1 MAARWTKRVLL
12 LVALAS
18 IAGGFT
24 WLMWPRPIQV
34 DVAKAVL
41 GHMELTVD
49 EDGISRIRKVYTV
62 SAPVAGKVERSP
74 REVGD
79 HVVAG
84 VTTVAAIRS
93 ADPTML
99 DARTRLELGAA
110 VEAAKADRDFASA
123 AVLQAEKEFQF
134 SEAELGRARYLVGK
148 KVMALNALE
157 KRQLDTD
164 SAQQRLESAKAQL
177 DVRLH
182 NLEIAEARLR
192 GPVIPREATIS
203 EECCIKLT
211 SPVNGIILHIPV
223 ENEQIVQAGTP
234 LVEIG
239 NPLDTE
245 IVVDLLSTD
254 AMQVKPGTVAFVGGW
269 GGSIDLK
276 ARVKRVEPA
285 AFTKLSAL
293 GIEEQRVKVILEISD
308 PPSQWMGLGHQ
319 YRVFVRITIW
329 QSDNVLQIPVSA
341 LFRLDGNWAV
351 FKVDGGIAKVTKVAT
366 GQMTSSDVQILNGLG
381 EGETVI
387 VHPSDLIADGVRIEI
402 RDSTK
407 E

>member
-1 MAARWTKRVLL
+1 MAKKWIKRILML
-12 LVALAS
+12 AGLAS
-18 IAGGFT
+18 VIGGFI
-24 WLMWPRPIQV
+24 WLMWPQPIQV

-49 EDGISRIRKVYTV
+49 EDGVSRIRKVYTV
-62 SAPVAGKVERSP
+62 SAPVAGKVERSL

-93 ADPTML
+93 ADPAIL
-99 DARTRLELGAA
+99 DTRTRLELVAA
-110 VEAAKADRDFASA
+110 VEAAKADKDFASV

-134 SEAELGRARYLVGK
+134 SETELKRTRYLVGK

-157 KRQLDTD
+157 KRQLDAD

-177 DVRLH
+177 DIRLH

-192 GPVIPREATIS
+192 GPIMAETSEAS
-203 EECCIKLT
+203 GDCCMNLT
-211 SPVNGIILHIPV
+211 SPVNGIILRIPV
-223 ENEQIVQAGTP
+223 ENEQIVQAGTA

-245 IVVDLLSTD
+245 IAVDLLSTD
-254 AMQVKPGTVAFVGGW
+254 AIQIKPGSAAFVGGW
-269 GGSIDLK
+269 GGSRELR

-285 AFTKLSAL
+285 AFTKVSAL
-293 GIEEQRVKVILEISD
+293 GIEEQRVKAVLELSD

-319 YRVFVRITIW
+319 FRVFVRITIW
-329 QSDNVLQIPVSA
+329 QSDNTLHIPLSA
-341 LFRLDGNWAV
+341 LFRHDGSWAV
-351 FKVDGGIAKVTKVAT
+351 FRVADGTAKLTKIT
-366 GQMTSSDVQILNGLG
+366 IGQIGSSDVQILGGLS
-381 EGETVI
+381 EGQTVI
-387 VHPSDLIADGVRIEI
+387 VHPSDFIADDVPIKI
-402 RDSTK
+402 RDSARK
-407 E
+407 

>member
-1 MAARWTKRVLL
+1 MATKWIKRILL

-24 WLMWPRPIQV
+24 WLMWPQPIQV

-84 VTTVAAIRS
+84 VTAVAAIRS

-99 DARTRLELGAA
+99 DARTRLELVAA

-123 AVLQAEKEFQF
+123 AVLQAEKEYQF

-157 KRQLDTD
+157 KHQLDTD

-192 GPVIPREATIS
+192 GPVIPREAAAS

-254 AMQVKPGTVAFVGGW
+254 AMQVKPGTTAFIGGW
-269 GGSIDLK
+269 GGSKDLK

-285 AFTKLSAL
+285 AFTKISAL
-293 GIEEQRVKVILEISD
+293 GIEEQRVKAILEISD

-329 QSDNVLQIPVSA
+329 QSDNALQVPLSA
-341 LFRLDGNWAV
+341 LFRRNGNWAV
-351 FKVDGGIAKVTKVAT
+351 FKVDGGIAKVTKITA
-366 GQMTSSDVQILNGLG
+366 GQMTSSDVQILSGLK
-381 EGETVI
+381 EGETVV

-402 RDSTK
+402 RDSARD
-407 E
+407 

>member
-1 MAARWTKRVLL
+1 MLAVL
-12 LVALAS
+12 AG
-18 IAGGFT
+18 IIGGFV
-24 WLMWPRPIQV
+24 WLLWPQPVQV

-49 EDGISRIRKVYTV
+49 EDGVSRIRKVYTV

-93 ADPTML
+93 ADPAML
-99 DARTRLELGAA
+99 DTRTRLELVAA
-110 VEAAKADRDFASA
+110 VEAAKADKDFASA

-134 SEAELGRARYLVGK
+134 SETELKRTRYLVGK

-192 GPVIPREATIS
+192 GPVIPGKATIS

-239 NPLDTE
+239 YPLDTE
-245 IVVDLLSTD
+245 IAVDLLSTD
-254 AMQVKPGTVAFVGGW
+254 AMQVKPGTVAFVGDW

-293 GIEEQRVKVILEISD
+293 GIEEQRVKAVLELSD

-319 YRVFVRITIW
+319 FRVFVRFVIW
-329 QSDNVLQIPVSA
+329 QSDNALHIPLSA
-341 LFRLDGNWAV
+341 LFRHDGSWAV
-351 FKVDGGIAKVTKVAT
+351 FRVAGSIAKLTKITT
-366 GQMTSSDVQILNGLG
+366 GEISSSDVQILNGLG

>member
-1 MAARWTKRVLL
+1 MAAKWIKRILL

-24 WLMWPRPIQV
+24 WLMWPQPIQV

-41 GHMELTVD
+41 GHMQLTVD
-49 EDGISRIRKVYTV
+49 EDGISRIRKVYAV
-62 SAPVAGKVERSP
+62 SASVAGKVERST

-93 ADPTML
+93 ADPTMI
-99 DARTRLELGAA
+99 DARTREELVAS
-110 VEAAKADRDFASA
+110 VEAAKADRNFASA

-148 KVMALNALE
+148 KVMALSVLE

-164 SAQQRLESAKAQL
+164 NAQQRLESAKAQL
-177 DVRLH
+177 DVRFH

-192 GPVIPREATIS
+192 GPVNPGEAAVS

-245 IVVDLLSTD
+245 IVVELLSTD
-254 AMQVKPGTVAFVGGW
+254 AMQVRPGTSASIGGW
-269 GGSIDLK
+269 GGSNDLK
-276 ARVKRVEPA
+276 ARVRRVEPA
-285 AFTKLSAL
+285 AFTKISAL
-293 GIEEQRVKVILEISD
+293 GIEEQRVKAILEISD
-308 PPSQWMGLGHQ
+308 PPPQWMGLGHQ
-319 YRVFVRITIW
+319 FRVFVRITIW
-329 QSDNVLQIPVSA
+329 QSDNALHVPISA
-341 LFRLDGNWAV
+341 LFRRGGNWAV
-351 FKVDGGIAKVTKVAT
+351 FKVDGGIAKVTKIAT
-366 GQMTSSDVQILNGLG
+366 GQITSSDVQILSGLR

-387 VHPSDLIADGVRIEI
+387 VHPSDLIADGVQVEV
-402 RDSTK
+402 RDNAK
-407 E
+407 D

>member
-1 MAARWTKRVLL
+1 MASKWIKRILM
-12 LVALAS
+12 LAILAG
-18 IAGGFT
+18 IAGAFV
-24 WLMWPRPIQV
+24 WLLWPQPVQV

-49 EDGISRIRKVYTV
+49 EEGINRIRKVYTV

-84 VTTVAAIRS
+84 ATTVAAIRS

-99 DARTRLELGAA
+99 DTRTRLELVAA
-110 VEAAKADRDFASA
+110 VEAAKADKDFASA
-123 AVLQAEKEFQF
+123 AVLQAEKELKF
-134 SEAELGRARYLVGK
+134 SEAELERTRYLVGK

-157 KRQLDTD
+157 KRQLETD
-164 SAQQRLESAKAQL
+164 NAQQRLESAKAQL

-192 GPVIPREATIS
+192 GPATPGEAGTS
-203 EECCIKLT
+203 EDCCIELT

-239 NPLDTE
+239 NPFDTE
-245 IVVDLLSTD
+245 ISVDLLSTD
-254 AMQVKPGTVAFVGGW
+254 AIQVKPGAPAFVGGW
-269 GGSIDLK
+269 GGSNDLK
-276 ARVKRVEPA
+276 ARVKRVDPA
-285 AFTKLSAL
+285 AFTKISAL
-293 GIEEQRVKVILEISD
+293 GIEEQRVRAILEISD

-329 QSDNVLQIPVSA
+329 QSDNALHVPLSA
-341 LFRLDGNWAV
+341 LFRQDGNWAV
-351 FKVDGGIAKVTKVAT
+351 FKVAGGLAKLTKIMT
-366 GQMTSSDVQILNGLG
+366 GQITSSDVQILSGLI
-381 EGETVI
+381 EGETVV
-387 VHPSDLIADGVRIEI
+387 VHPSDLIEDGVRIEI
-402 RDSTK
+402 RDSAK